1 MNTKRTKQ
9 GYRTRLYLKLVLN
22 QLKVMRVGLFIVGVK
37 KGKKDSMTFVGLLFA
52 NSIYLK

>member
-37 KGKKDSMTFVGLLFA
+37 KEKKGLYDFCGVTFC
-52 NSIYLK
+52 K